1 MKNSISA
8 IRPSVANQEVE
19 WVGTQKLL
27 AVMTSNDLTWNNH
40 IENAIANAIKGLYAL
55 RLSKR
60 AGIML
65 EDMLKVYICNIR
77 SLLEYAS
84 QVWQDIPAYL
94 TLLKLYKEVLKE

>member
-8 IRPSVANQEVE
+8 MRPSVANQEVE
-19 WVGTQKLL
+19 WVGTQKFL
-27 AVMTSNDLTWNNH
+27 AVMTSNDLKWNNH

-55 RLSKR
+55 RLLKR

-65 EDMLKVYICNIR
+65 EDMLKVYMCNIR

-84 QVWQDIPAYL
+84 QVWQDIPEYL
-94 TLLKLYKEVLKE
+94 PLWNLYKEVLKE